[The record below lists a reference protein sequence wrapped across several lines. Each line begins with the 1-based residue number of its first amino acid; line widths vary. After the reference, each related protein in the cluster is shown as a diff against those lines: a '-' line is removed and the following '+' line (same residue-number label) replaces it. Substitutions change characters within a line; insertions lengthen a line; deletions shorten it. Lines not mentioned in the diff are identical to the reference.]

1 VVYLLS
7 FTVGNFRAN
16 FGIIWASKLQDPHFP
31 VPFLTNQLV
40 DLVIEVTETMLSQAR
55 ILYFSAC
62 TNLLNMDY
70 AFSSFRAM
78 SSQKSLCLWVSISL
92 SLSSH
97 RGSLYEPAKIFPPS
111 VRSQQ
116 VLLVFVPSRVRGG
129 FIFIERLQ
137 GQLLGHSE
145 STPAGAASIH
155 WMPEHWFPS
164 YHSGPE

>member
-1 VVYLLS
+1 MAYLLS

-16 FGIIWASKLQDPHFP
+16 FGIIRASKLQDPHFP
-31 VPFLTNQLV
+31 MPLLTNQLV

-55 ILYFSAC
+55 ILYFSTC
-62 TNLLNMDY
+62 TNVLNMDC

-92 SLSSH
+92 SVSSH
-97 RGSLYEPAKIFPPS
+97 RGSLYDPAKIFPPC

-129 FIFIERLQ
+129 FIFIEWL
-137 GQLLGHSE
+137 
-145 STPAGAASIH
+145 
-155 WMPEHWFPS
+155 
-164 YHSGPE
+164 